1 VTSIVIA
8 MVVIVLVAGV
18 FIAYVAFPHRG
29 EDLPGAPWLGRLMRR
44 GAQALPTVDDE
55 PTVPAVPDQPAGA
68 TGEPPETVVPTEPIE
83 PVEAVEAVE
92 PAPPPAPP
100 SAPPAQASEPG
111 RHRGEPTV

>member
-44 GAQALPTVDDE
+44 GAEALPTVEPE

-68 TGEPPETVVPTEPIE
+68 TGEPPETVVPTQPAVPTEP
-83 PVEAVEAVE
+83 AE
-92 PAPPPAPP
+92 PAPPPP
-100 SAPPAQASEPG
+100 SAAPTDRPTGPG
-111 RHRGEPTV
+111 RHRGEPTT